1 MTQIGIPKEI
11 HPGEKRVAAT
21 PQTILKLK
29 KLGFDVAVQAGAG
42 REINAHDA
50 EYKEAGATII
60 DDAAG
65 LWASSDVV
73 MKVRPPENGETD
85 LMREGGWLV
94 GFLWPGQNREI
105 IDRMAKKKAT
115 VFAMDSVPRITRAQ
129 KMDTL
134 SAMANI
140 AGYRAVIEAAAHFPR
155 FFTGQITAA
164 GRIDPAK
171 VLIIGA
177 GVAGLSAIGA
187 AKGLGAVVRAFDPR
201 SATKDQ
207 VASMGAEFLELDVKE
222 EGEGKGGYAKEMSD
236 AFLKAEMALF
246 AQQAM
251 QVDIIITTALI
262 PGKPAP
268 KLITKGM
275 VESMK
280 PGSVIVDLAAEQGG
294 NCALTEP
301 GTVTHHKG
309 VTIIGYT
316 DLPSRMASM
325 SSQLYGACVTA
336 LLEELR
342 SADTPVR
349 MADASAATDRTE
361 RDPAASGD
369 ADNSVHAPLLHVD
382 LDDEVIRG
390 AIVLH
395 EGKMLW
401 PAPVKEQPP
410 PPEPGVPT
418 KSTAAVAAAKPSS
431 GHGHDEG
438 TGVSPWLL
446 LVVGLI
452 MLGLAFII
460 PPKPASAGSDFL
472 GHLTVFILA
481 IFIGFQV
488 VWNVK
493 PALHTPLMSVTN
505 AISGIILVGG
515 MLQLT
520 GDLFTGGAT
529 TFGSLNLTV
538 ILGAIAVL
546 IAAINIAGGF
556 LVTNRMLGMFRK

>member
-1 MTQIGIPKEI
+1 MTRIGIPKEI

-29 KLGFDVAVQAGAG
+29 KLGFEVAIQSGAG
-42 REINAHDA
+42 DAINSPDA
-50 EYKEAGATII
+50 EYQEAGASVI
-60 DDAAG
+60 ANANE
-65 LWASSDVV
+65 LWSSSDVV
-73 MKVRPPENGETD
+73 MKVRPPEDGETD
-85 LMREGGWLV
+85 LIREGGWLV
-94 GFLWPGQNREI
+94 GFIWPGQNREI
-105 IDRMAKKKAT
+105 VDRLAKKNAN

-171 VLIIGA
+171 VLVIGA

-187 AKGLGAVVRAFDPR
+187 ARGLGAIVRAFDPR

-207 VASMGAEFLELDVKE
+207 VASMGAEFLELDIKE

-236 AFLKAEMALF
+236 SFLKAEMALF

-268 KLITKGM
+268 KLITTGM

-301 GTVTHHKG
+301 GTVVHHKG

-316 DLPSRMASM
+316 DLPSRMANM
-325 SSQLYGACVTA
+325 SSQLYGSTVTA
-336 LLEELR
+336 LLEELQ
-342 SADTPVR
+342 D
-349 MADASAATDRTE
+349 
-361 RDPAASGD
+361 
-369 ADNSVHAPLLHVD
+369 VD
-382 LDDEVIRG
+382 GNLQIDLENEVVRG
-390 AIVLH
+390 AVILH
-395 EGKMLW
+395 EGKMMW
-401 PAPVKEQPP
+401 PPPVKEVQPL

-418 KSTAAVAAAKPSS
+418 KSTASVAKAAARS
-431 GHGHDEG
+431 GHEEG
-438 TGVSPWLL
+438 KGVNPLF
-446 LVVGLI
+446 LVVIGIVLLA
-452 MLGLAFII
+452 LGFFVPTEQADA
-460 PPKPASAGSDFL
+460 KGSL
-472 GHLTVFILA
+472 LSHLTVFILA
-481 IFIGFQV
+481 VFVGFQV

-505 AISGIILVGG
+505 AISGIILIGG
-515 MLQLT
+515 MYQLS
-520 GDLFTGGAT
+520 GEM
-529 TFGSLNLTV
+529 NLTTV
-538 ILGAIAVL
+538 LGAIAVF

-556 LVTNRMLGMFRK
+556 LVTNRMLAMFRK

>member
-1 MTQIGIPKEI
+1 MTLKIGIPREI

-21 PQTILKLK
+21 PQTILRLQ
-29 KLGFDVAVQAGAG
+29 KLGFETLVESGAG
-42 REINAHDA
+42 DGINASDA
-50 EYKEAGATII
+50 EFAEAGAHIVGDTQQ
-60 DDAAG
+60 
-65 LWASSDVV
+65 LWAGSDLI
-73 MKVRPPENGETD
+73 MKVRPPEEHRELGVHEAE
-85 LMREGGWLV
+85 LLREGGWLI
-94 GFLWPGQNREI
+94 GFIWPGQNRDVV
-105 IDRMAKKKAT
+105 DRLARKKST

-140 AGYRAVIEAAAHFPR
+140 AGYRAVIEAAANFPR

-171 VLIIGA
+171 VLVIGA

-187 AKGLGAVVRAFDPR
+187 AKGLGAIVRAFDPR

-268 KLITKGM
+268 KLITTGM

-301 GTVTHHKG
+301 GRVVHHKG
-309 VTIIGYT
+309 VTIVGYT

-325 SSQLYGACVTA
+325 SSQLYASTLVA
-336 LLEELR
+336 LLEELVSR
-342 SADTPVR
+342 PTGGQGADLEEAGP
-349 MADASAATDRTE
+349 E
-361 RDPAASGD
+361 
-369 ADNSVHAPLLHVD
+369 LELD
-382 LDDEVIRG
+382 LDDEVVRG
-390 AIVLH
+390 AVVLA
-395 EGKMLW
+395 EGKMMW
-401 PAPVKEQPP
+401 PPP
-410 PPEPGVPT
+410 LPPAPPEPGVPSRSSAA
-418 KSTAAVAAAKPSS
+418 KSVAPAVAGGTS
-431 GHGHDEG
+431 HDASNG
-438 TGVSPWLL
+438 GINPIMLIVAGVLL
-446 LVVGLI
+446 LLI
-452 MLGLAFII
+452 GYAA
-460 PPKPASAGSDFL
+460 PASTLSHF
-472 GHLTVFILA
+472 TVFILA
-481 IFIGFQV
+481 CFVGWQV

-520 GDLFTGGAT
+520 GTS
-529 TFGSLNLTV
+529 SLNLTT
-538 ILGAIAVL
+538 ILGAFAVL

>member
-1 MTQIGIPKEI
+1 
-11 HPGEKRVAAT
+11 
-21 PQTILKLK
+21 
-29 KLGFDVAVQAGAG
+29 
-42 REINAHDA
+42 
-50 EYKEAGATII
+50 
-60 DDAAG
+60 
-65 LWASSDVV
+65 
-73 MKVRPPENGETD
+73 
-85 LMREGGWLV
+85 
-94 GFLWPGQNREI
+94 
-105 IDRMAKKKAT
+105 
-115 VFAMDSVPRITRAQ
+115 
-129 KMDTL
+129 
-134 SAMANI
+134 
-140 AGYRAVIEAAAHFPR
+140 
-155 FFTGQITAA
+155 
-164 GRIDPAK
+164 
-171 VLIIGA
+171 
-177 GVAGLSAIGA
+177 
-187 AKGLGAVVRAFDPR
+187 
-201 SATKDQ
+201 
-207 VASMGAEFLELDVKE
+207 MGAEFLELNLKE

-236 AFLKAEMALF
+236 EFLKAEMALF

-301 GTVTHHKG
+301 GRVVHHKG

-336 LLEELR
+336 LLEDLIDR
-342 SADTPVR
+342 S
-349 MADASAATDRTE
+349 DASSQAETRPVGSVPSGSPPYESGA
-361 RDPAASGD
+361 PAAASASGVDVGGVD
-369 ADNSVHAPLLHVD
+369 APASAGADGVVLSSEPKLHVD
-382 LDDEVIRG
+382 LDDEVVRG

-401 PAPVKEQPP
+401 PAPVKEQPA
-410 PPEPGVPT
+410 PPEPGVP
-418 KSTAAVAAAKPSS
+418 SRSSAAVAAAKPT

-446 LVVGLI
+446 AIAGLVMI
-452 MLGLAFII
+452 GLAFVI
-460 PPKPASAGSDFL
+460 PPKAETAGSDFL

-520 GDLFTGGAT
+520 SS
-529 TFGSLNLTV
+529 SLNLTV

>member
-1 MTQIGIPKEI
+1 MTVKIGIPKEI

-29 KLGFDVAVQAGAG
+29 KLGFEILVESGAG
-42 REINAHDA
+42 EAINA
-50 EYKEAGATII
+50 YNGVYREAGAVIV
-60 DDAAG
+60 DDTRA
-65 LWASSDVV
+65 LWAESDLI
-73 MKVRPPENGETD
+73 MKVRPPEENHHLGVHEAE
-85 LMREGGWLV
+85 LLREGGWLV
-94 GFLWPGQNREI
+94 GFLWPGQNREL
-105 IDRMAKKKAT
+105 IDRLARRKAT
-115 VFAMDSVPRITRAQ
+115 AFAMDSVPRITRAQ

-140 AGYRAVIEAAAHFPR
+140 AGYRAVVEAAAHFPR

-164 GRIDPAK
+164 GRVDPAK
-171 VLIIGA
+171 VLVIGA

-187 AKGLGAVVRAFDPR
+187 ARGLGAIVKAFDPR

-207 VASMGAEFLELDVKE
+207 VASMGAQFLELDVKE

-236 AFLKAEMALF
+236 AFLRAEMALF

-251 QVDIIITTALI
+251 EVDIIITTALI

-268 KLITKGM
+268 KLITTGM

-301 GTVTHHKG
+301 GRVVEHKG

-316 DLPSRMASM
+316 DLPSRMAST
-325 SSQLYGACVTA
+325 SSQLYGATVTA
-336 LLEELR
+336 LVEELV
-342 SADTPVR
+342 D
-349 MADASAATDRTE
+349 E
-361 RDPAASGD
+361 NGD
-369 ADNSVHAPLLHVD
+369 LRAD
-382 LDDEVIRG
+382 LDDEVVRG
-390 AIVLH
+390 AIVLDK
-395 EGKMLW
+395 GKLMW
-401 PAPVKEQPP
+401 PPP
-410 PPEPGVPT
+410 LPPAPPEPGVPT
-418 KSTAAVAAAKPSS
+418 KSAPSTVANSAAPAAHSHETGGTLNPVWLIVA
-431 GHGHDEG
+431 
-438 TGVSPWLL
+438 
-446 LVVGLI
+446 GLI
-452 MLGLAFII
+452 LLAIGYAA
-460 PPKPASAGSDFL
+460 PASTLSHF
-472 GHLTVFILA
+472 TVFVLA
-481 IFIGFQV
+481 VFVGWQL

-520 GDLFTGGAT
+520 GT
-529 TFGSLNLTV
+529 TINLTT
-538 ILGAIAVL
+538 ILGAVAVL

>member
-1 MTQIGIPKEI
+1 MTLIGIPKEI

-29 KLGFDVAVQAGAG
+29 KLGFDVAVQSGAG
-42 REINAHDA
+42 DAINASDA
-50 EYKEAGATII
+50 EYQEAGALVMG
-60 DDAAG
+60 DAKE

-73 MKVRPPENGETD
+73 MKVRPPEQDEPD
-85 LMREGGWLV
+85 LLRDRGWLV
-94 GFLWPGQNREI
+94 GFIWPGQNREI
-105 IDRMAKKKAT
+105 VDRLAKKHAT

-140 AGYRAVIEAAAHFPR
+140 AGYRAVVEAAAHFPR

-171 VLIIGA
+171 VLVIGA

-187 AKGLGAVVRAFDPR
+187 AKGLGAIVRAFDPR

-207 VASMGAEFLELDVKE
+207 VASMGAEFLELNLKE

-236 AFLKAEMALF
+236 EFLKAEMALF

-301 GTVTHHKG
+301 GRVVHHKG

-336 LLEELR
+336 LLEDLSR
-342 SADTPVR
+342 SADTHVGTG
-349 MADASAATDRTE
+349 AASASE
-361 RDPAASGD
+361 GVSAASGD
-369 ADNSVHAPLLHVD
+369 ADRSVRAPILHVD
-382 LDDEVIRG
+382 LEDEVVRG

-418 KSTAAVAAAKPSS
+418 KSTAAVAAAKPSA
-431 GHGHDEG
+431 HGHDEG

-446 LVVGLI
+446 AILGLVMV
-452 MLGLAFII
+452 GLAFVI
-460 PPKPASAGSDFL
+460 PPKAESAGSDFL

-515 MLQLT
+515 MLQLGT
-520 GDLFTGGAT
+520 S
-529 TFGSLNLTV
+529 SLSLTV
-538 ILGAIAVL
+538 VLGAIAVL